1 MGTERNFKKEKRKT
15 EVTTVTEVALL
26 GGRMRLARHLV
37 LIYLSTALVAC
48 SVKAQTAGGLI
59 TRTPES
65 VEQTRRSEHRVTL
78 DVQVTDVSGNA
89 VSGLGQQDLTL
100 FDNGHL
106 QTVTSFREIGAS
118 GAPAP
123 IEAILLLDTMNASFQ
138 DVVIEREGID
148 KFLRQNGGHLALP
161 VSIVFLSDTGVKL
174 NKPSQDGNSL
184 GEDLKKMQTPMR
196 VLGSAQGAEGAQDRS
211 QRSLRAVQM
220 LSSYEAPRP
229 GRKLLIW
236 VGPGWPLLS
245 RSTAQVSAKDQRR
258 YFDSIVDMTTA
269 LRRAHITLYSVAPLN
284 LAQVGG
290 QNPFLYQAYL
300 KGVENPAQADSQNLA
315 LQVLAV
321 HSGGL
326 VLGQSGDLAGQI
338 SLCIADGQTYYE
350 ISFDA
355 VEDGTSIQY
364 RALQV
369 KLNRTGTLARTNSAY
384 YAGVPEDTAGAPPS
398 TSALSTT
405 PAVPGS
411 QLLQAEARLVVEDV
425 TVLDKKGL
433 PVKGLSS
440 ADFVLR
446 EDNTPQKIVSV
457 EEHSALGEVVAVAPA
472 VASADGTVV
481 ASNKPPA
488 ESVWNVLLI
497 DLYNTP
503 NEARGRL
510 QSQLEQFLKQLPEH
524 EPVALVTMSSHI
536 KVETSFQDGAGE
548 AYRYLRKNGLGP
560 VDSSTP
566 ANIVERQEPDMPSA
580 DLAGT
585 VVPHQANTD
594 VDRQANRGQ
603 TTMDCFSA
611 LAQWLAPYP
620 GRKKVYWLSGGFP
633 LQGQPF
639 GVAGYSLNRPGL
651 GPDTKG
657 GHPIPMQ
664 QKTDKELEM
673 ARVAIYPLDSRG
685 VAAPDTAGVTS
696 ADTTYTANVAIVS
709 GMDDDLSAGRRQEML
724 EIAKATGGT
733 AQFNNNISQAL
744 RDDFNRA
751 NTYYTVAYTPPDKE
765 WQGAYHRIQ
774 VSVDKPE
781 AQLVY
786 RDGYYA
792 RTAEAEAKPTPEQFR
807 DALRLGA
814 PSEQAVQFTSQIT
827 KSGESATVEYGVEP
841 RTVNFQE
848 DASGQF
854 LTDIDFAIL
863 EYDAKGKVL
872 EKSAIRLSGKMT
884 PEQRAHLSSKTLS
897 AKQTI
902 TLRAGATNLVL
913 GVRDRVSGRIG
924 RVEVPLGSP

>member
-1 MGTERNFKKEKRKT
+1 
-15 EVTTVTEVALL
+15 
-26 GGRMRLARHLV
+26 MRLARHLV
-37 LIYLSTALVAC
+37 LIYLSTALVAF
-48 SVKAQTAGGLI
+48 SVKAQTTGGLI

-78 DVQVTDVSGNA
+78 DVQVTDASGNA

-106 QTVTSFREIGAS
+106 QTVTSFQEIGAS

-123 IEAILLLDTMNASFQ
+123 TEAILLLDTMNASFQ

-161 VSIVFLSDTGVKL
+161 VSIVFLADTGVKL

-184 GEDLKKMQTPMR
+184 AEDLKKIQTPMR

-284 LAQVGG
+284 LAQVSG

-300 KGVENPAQADSQNLA
+300 KGVENPAHADSQNLA

-338 SLCIADGQTYYE
+338 SLCIADAQTYYE

-398 TSALSTT
+398 TPASTT

-411 QLLQAEARLVVEDV
+411 QVLQAEARLVVEDV

-457 EEHSALGEVVAVAPA
+457 EEHSALGEVVAVAPT

-548 AYRYLRKNGLGP
+548 AYRYLRKKGLGP

-580 DLAGT
+580 DLGGT

-611 LAQWLAPYP
+611 LARWLAPYP
-620 GRKKVYWLSGGFP
+620 GRKNVYWLSGGFP

-639 GVAGYSLNRPGL
+639 GVAGYSLNSPGL
-651 GPDTKG
+651 GADAKG

-685 VAAPDTAGVTS
+685 VAAPDIAGVTS

-841 RTVNFQE
+841 KTVNFEE

-854 LTDIDFAIL
+854 LIDIDFAIL

-872 EKSAIRLSGKMT
+872 DKSAIRLSGKMT

-924 RVEVPLGSP
+924 RVEVRLGSP